1 MSDTTYVPDAH
12 DVTRWWWIRH
22 APVVD
27 AHLKRL
33 SGQRDVPADTSD
45 AAAFQR
51 LAEHLPL
58 GAQWIVTNLQRTR
71 QTAEALWAA
80 GAECVEP
87 LVEPAFAEQAFGDWS
102 GLTWDDI
109 AARSDA
115 QAFWDAP
122 ADTTPPTDQTGQKAE
137 SFADQCA
144 RVAARM
150 DDLSAALRGRDVV
163 CVAHGGAIRA
173 ALVHA
178 FGLTP
183 FQALSVE
190 VPNLGLTRLD
200 HIPAGLKSARGGHWR
215 VVAVN
220 QVW

>member
-1 MSDTTYVPDAH
+1 MSDTTYAPDAQS
-12 DVTRWWWIRH
+12 VTRWWWIRH

-33 SGQRDVPADTSD
+33 SGQRDVAADTSD
-45 AAAFQR
+45 GHAIAR
-51 LAEHLPL
+51 LAMNLPR

-71 QTAEALWAA
+71 QTAEALWDA
-80 GAECVEP
+80 GAERSEP
-87 LVEPAFAEQAFGDWS
+87 LVEAAFAEQAFGDWS
-102 GLTWDDI
+102 GCTWDEI
-109 AARSDA
+109 AAKPDA
-115 QAFWDAP
+115 QTFWDAP
-122 ADTTPPTDQTGQKAE
+122 ADTAPPTVETGLASE
-137 SFADQCA
+137 SFAQQCA

-150 DDLSAALRGRDVV
+150 EDMSMEFAGRDIV
-163 CVAHGGAIRA
+163 CVAHGGAVRA

-178 FGLTP
+178 LGLTP

-190 VPNLGLTRLD
+190 VPNLGVTRLD
-200 HIPAGLKSARGGHWR
+200 HIRAGLKSARGGHWR